1 MIETDAPYLATE
13 PVSVLDIVV
22 ELTDYFNMSTSE
34 IIRECNKNVAK
45 LYNLPW

>member
-13 PVSVLDIVV
+13 PLSALDNA
-22 ELTDYFNMSTSE
+22 EGLAGYFNMSSSE
-34 IIRECNKNVAK
+34 IIRVCNKNTAK